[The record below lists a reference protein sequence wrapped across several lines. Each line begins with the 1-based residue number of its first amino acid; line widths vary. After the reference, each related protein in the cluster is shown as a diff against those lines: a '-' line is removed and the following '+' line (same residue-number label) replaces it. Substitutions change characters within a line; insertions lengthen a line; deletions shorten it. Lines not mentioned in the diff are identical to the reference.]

1 VSTRLLDVART
12 VTTSGSN
19 DYATFRRALRRVS
32 PQLAR
37 PLPWIGHPDPWAI
50 LVSEFM
56 LQQTATSRVMEP
68 WARFLEA
75 LPTPSACA
83 NAPLARVLRLWS
95 GLGYHRRARALH
107 EAARRIRDDFDGVVP
122 SDVADLRS
130 LPGVGE
136 YTAHAIASFAFLRRV
151 AVLDTNVGRVLAR
164 AVANRRLPTSEARSI
179 ARELLPPSN
188 VAAFNQ
194 ALLDLGATFCR
205 ATPRCE
211 LCPMAKACRW
221 RREGG
226 PDPAPHSAGVSRPQS
241 KFEGSDRQV
250 RGRILA
256 ALRSTKQ
263 TATQLQLGVGVSDAQ
278 HFTNIL
284 QSLISD
290 GLAEHV
296 GRVVRL
302 VGDE

>member
-1 VSTRLLDVART
+1 VSTHLPDVART

-56 LQQTATSRVMEP
+56 LQQTTTSRVLEP
-68 WARFLEA
+68 WARFLDA

-95 GLGYHRRARALH
+95 GLGYHRRAKALH
-107 EAARRIRDDFDGVVP
+107 DAARRIRDDFGGVVP
-122 SDVADLRS
+122 NDVADLRS

-136 YTAHAIASFAFLRRV
+136 YTAHAIASFAFSRHV
-151 AVLDTNVGRVLAR
+151 AVLDTNVGRVL
-164 AVANRRLPTSEARSI
+164 LPR
-179 ARELLPPSN
+179 SN
-188 VAAFNQ
+188 VAEFNQ

-211 LCPMAKACRW
+211 ICPVVKACRW

-226 PDPAPHSAGVSRPQS
+226 RDPAPHSAGVSRPQS

-256 ALRSTKQ
+256 ALRSTEQ
-263 TATQLQLGVGVSDAQ
+263 TATQLQSGMEASDTP

-290 GLAEHV
+290 GLVERV
-296 GRVVRL
+296 GRIVRL

>member
-1 VSTRLLDVART
+1 
-12 VTTSGSN
+12 
-19 DYATFRRALRRVS
+19 
-32 PQLAR
+32 
-37 PLPWIGHPDPWAI
+37 
-50 LVSEFM
+50 
-56 LQQTATSRVMEP
+56 MEP